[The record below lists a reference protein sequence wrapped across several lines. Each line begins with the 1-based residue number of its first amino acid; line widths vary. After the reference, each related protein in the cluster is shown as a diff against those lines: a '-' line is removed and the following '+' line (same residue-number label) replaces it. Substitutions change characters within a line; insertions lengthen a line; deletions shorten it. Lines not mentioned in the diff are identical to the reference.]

1 MQPPK
6 TSKEWSLASC
16 HCPEKTDASNTRA
29 EALGRWPSKTAAL
42 ARCCSF
48 LHFLHTPS
56 ISINY
61 DYEAQTQE
69 VFVAHAFSFR
79 ASCFSDLSHT
89 ISRRYIY
96 DKGHRRASVM
106 TVMTYYVFQ
115 TVWHQKDS
123 EWLRVRMTSKLESLK
138 SLWLQQTHVTR
149 GLSRFSSLSGWGV
162 HSNRWMLFMCQAEL
176 LTYNEHNKSSF
187 VLFGLFQNV
196 DAFVV
201 CSPWS
206 CLVSFGVVKK
216 EIISCNFWK
225 LSHHSFP
232 AAAFRAVHVESN
244 PPVRM
249 HPKYSCTSQQ
259 LLRLTA
265 LQFVDTHPSAGSLL
279 RCSTSATGSRKTHL
293 VKF

>member
-1 MQPPK
+1 MRVTLVQKRWGGDHQKRQRLQGVAPSCISYILRAFQSTTTMRHK
-6 TSKEWSLASC
+6 RKRSSLLMRLVFAHRASQ
-16 HCPEKTDASNTRA
+16 TY
-29 EALGRWPSKTAAL
+29 L
-42 ARCCSF
+42 
-48 LHFLHTPS
+48 TPS
-56 ISINY
+56 P
-61 DYEAQTQE
+61 D
-69 VFVAHAFSFR
+69 
-79 ASCFSDLSHT
+79 
-89 ISRRYIY
+89 
-96 DKGHRRASVM
+96 DKGHQRAS
-106 TVMTYYVFQ
+106 VMTYYVFQ

-123 EWLRVRMTSKLESLK
+123 EWHRVRMTSKLESLK

-162 HSNRWMLFMCQAEL
+162 HSNRWRLFMCQAEL